1 MEWEYRILTGQNTL
15 TENALNQLGREGWE
29 LVGFTSVTKSEHA
42 GQELI
47 ELVCVFKRAR
57 DYQRQR
63 EMQRSLGPTQ

>member
-29 LVGFTSVTKSEHA
+29 MVGFTAVTKFEHA
-42 GQELI
+42 GPALI

-63 EMQRSLGPTQ
+63 DMQQSLGPTH